1 MPDRNP
7 SSTANIG
14 DHPIHPMLI
23 PFPIAFLVATFACD
37 LVFWWTGNSAW
48 FIATLWLL
56 GAALGM
62 AALAAVAGLIDFL
75 GDQRIRNLSAAWHHM
90 IGNVIAVLLSLG
102 NWYLRYSGGEAAAR
116 PTGLLISLL
125 VVLILL
131 YTGWRGWEMVYAHRV
146 AVLSEPDRGA

>member
-23 PFPIAFLVATFACD
+23 PFPIAFLVGTFVCD
-37 LVFWWTGNSAW
+37 LIYLSTGNSGFAA
-48 FIATLWLL
+48 ATLWLL
-56 GAALGM
+56 GGALLM
-62 AALAAVAGLIDFL
+62 AALAAVAGLIDFF
-75 GDQRIRNLSAAWHHM
+75 GDQRIRDISAAWHHM
-90 IGNVIAVLLSLG
+90 IGNVIAVLLSLW
-102 NWYLRYSGGEAAAR
+102 NWYLRYSGGEAAIK
-116 PTGLLISLL
+116 PTGVLISLV

-146 AVLSEPDRGA
+146 AVLSEPDRGP